1 MGKIL
6 FHVNSMGKGGAEHV
20 ISILSRCFAQD
31 GYDVVVTTLWQADSE
46 YALDGRVR
54 RVNVGLTQSE
64 ETRGRL
70 AKAAIRAFRY
80 RQCIAREKPDIVIS
94 FCSKANFRSAYSM
107 TGMRIPLLVSVRNDP
122 QKDYAPYP
130 AKCRYMSRKAA
141 GCVFQTPDAQ
151 RFFDERLQRKS
162 RVIWN
167 PLEEK

>member
-46 YALDGRVR
+46 YVLDGRVR

-94 FCSKANFRSAYSM
+94 FCYTASGLRA
-107 TGMRIPLLVSVRNDP
+107 
-122 QKDYAPYP
+122 
-130 AKCRYMSRKAA
+130 
-141 GCVFQTPDAQ
+141 
-151 RFFDERLQRKS
+151 E
-162 RVIWN
+162 
-167 PLEEK
+167 